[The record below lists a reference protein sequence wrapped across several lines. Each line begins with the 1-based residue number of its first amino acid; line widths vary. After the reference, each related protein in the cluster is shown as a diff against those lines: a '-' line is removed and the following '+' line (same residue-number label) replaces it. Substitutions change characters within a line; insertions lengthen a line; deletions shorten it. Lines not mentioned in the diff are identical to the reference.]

1 MIYGLIFTNILA
13 FFSLGWLTR
22 KHLSLLEKFDTIVE
36 QVEES
41 LYVIDSSYSRMANL
55 LETPVLLDDPV
66 VVELVQSAKNAK
78 DSLLLVANKITINED
93 SNQ

>member
-13 FFSLGWLTR
+13 FFSLGWLIR

-41 LYVIDSSYSRMANL
+41 LDMIDSSYSRMANL